1 MIQYS
6 GNMWGASDVHD
17 HSRCGSV
24 EEFLEKS
31 QVMLLNQR
39 EACRPGGMYATLIG
53 DMRKNGAFHSFQS
66 DFIAMMPK
74 DELKGVVVK
83 IQHNMVSNQNTYTK
97 FKHPSIQHEY
107 LLLWERSKQTLFQV
121 VWNKAIEHKRAIS
134 STWRSLIRLV
144 MMELGQASLSDIY
157 QRVEAIAG
165 DRIARN
171 QHWKAKVRQSLQRYH
186 SQVER
191 GVWAA

>member
-1 MIQYS
+1 MS
-6 GNMWGASDVHD
+6 M
-17 HSRCGSV
+17 
-24 EEFLEKS
+24 
-31 QVMLLNQR
+31 
-39 EACRPGGMYATLIG
+39 
-53 DMRKNGAFHSFQS
+53 
-66 DFIAMMPK
+66 
-74 DELKGVVVK
+74 
-83 IQHNMVSNQNTYTK
+83 
-97 FKHPSIQHEY
+97 
-107 LLLWERSKQTLFQV
+107 LWERSKQTLFQV

-157 QRVEAIAG
+157 QKVEAIAG